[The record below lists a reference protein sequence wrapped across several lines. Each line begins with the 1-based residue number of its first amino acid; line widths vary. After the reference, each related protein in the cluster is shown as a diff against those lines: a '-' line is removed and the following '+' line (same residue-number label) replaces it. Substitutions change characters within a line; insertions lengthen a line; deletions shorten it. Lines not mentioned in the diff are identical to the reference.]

1 MACTHTTVRPHTS
14 IQCCRVCRV
23 HVCRVCRVC
32 VVSYVCVVWAHLL
45 GIDLDEASGL
55 EGAGES
61 LQDLRHQLARRDA
74 GQVMM
79 HEWMSERQ

>member
-1 MACTHTTVRPHTS
+1 M
-14 IQCCRVCRV
+14 
-23 HVCRVCRVC
+23 C